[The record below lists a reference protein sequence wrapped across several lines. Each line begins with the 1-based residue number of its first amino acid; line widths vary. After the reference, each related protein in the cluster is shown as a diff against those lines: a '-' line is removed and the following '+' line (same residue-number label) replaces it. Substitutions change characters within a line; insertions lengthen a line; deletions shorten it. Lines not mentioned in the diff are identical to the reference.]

1 MSFYQ
6 NNNSSYTNFPQP
18 IQTRPTS
25 TPPTS
30 VSVSVGSV
38 AGAPVPSSS
47 SSSSASS
54 RGNGASAATAGDD
67 YPPGAMSYI
76 NLNIEE
82 YRIQDLEAFFT
93 LPTKNYDIQDVVH
106 KKKTMCAAVDR
117 DYTLTASTRTGIH
130 AFLDQALAR
139 IVQHLLPIGSGKP
152 VTDLPQN
159 SLSGDNGHFLINNPA
174 RDGIKNYDPS
184 SKSGINLDDN
194 GAPPGTLN
202 PLKVNTIKR
211 AVNID
216 TRFRPNYYTT
226 KSSDLQINLPTK
238 VERAISMR
246 LASIEIPMSFYAIN
260 SDYGNNVFKVSWMW
274 GGVPD
279 ASSALITLPDGN
291 YDTGTSDKTKAARLE
306 SEINAQLQASLAG
319 DSTDVNGLRL
329 RYEINPITGKSR
341 FFQDASASIA
351 PAAVPFK
358 INFTVNKAGV
368 VLPVSENPMP
378 LQGTLGWMLGFR
390 SHLGE
395 YASDGKIIGGGG
407 GKGTDGSGNIISEGI
422 CNVQGTRYI
431 YVAIDDFVNSSNNY
445 FTAAFASSVMAPNII
460 TRINVA
466 ELAQD
471 TTVYHYAQQEGYST
485 ELDRSRSYFG
495 PVDIQKMRVTLFDE
509 YGRIVNLNYMDWSME
524 LMFECIY
531 S

>member
-1 MSFYQ
+1 MSFFSNQ
-6 NNNSSYTNFPQP
+6 SSYTNFPQP
-18 IQTRPTS
+18 VQTRPTS
-25 TPPTS
+25 TPPAS
-30 VSVSVGSV
+30 MGVPAASV
-38 AGAPVPSSS
+38 ASSS
-47 SSSSASS
+47 SVS
-54 RGNGASAATAGDD
+54 RGSGAATNAAATDE

-76 NLNIEE
+76 NLNIDE

-117 DYTLTASTRTGIH
+117 DYTLAPPTRTGIH

-184 SKSGINLDDN
+184 SKTGINLDDN

-202 PLKVNTIKR
+202 PLKINTIKR

-260 SDYGNNVFKVSWMW
+260 TSFGNNVFKVSWTW

-291 YDTGTSDKTKAARLE
+291 YDTGTSDKTKAAHLE
-306 SEINAQLQASLAG
+306 DEINAQLQASRAG
-319 DSTDVNGLRL
+319 DATDISGLRL
-329 RYEINPITGKSR
+329 RYEINPITGRSR

-351 PAAVPFK
+351 PRAVPFK

-368 VLPVSENPMP
+368 VLPPGENPLP

-390 SHLGE
+390 APVGE
-395 YASDGKIIGGGG
+395 YASNGKLIGGAGGGG
-407 GKGTDGSGNIISEGI
+407 TDALGNLISEGI

-509 YGRIVNLNYMDWSME
+509 YGRVVNLNYMDWSME
-524 LMFECIY
+524 LMFECVY